1 MSYYISPYANVPPI
15 STYPVYGYQPL
26 TVLIEKEGEVDS
38 GVFQVKL
45 MGHFFYGACINSG

>member
-1 MSYYISPYANVPPI
+1 MSYYISANVPPI

-38 GVFQVKL
+38 GIFQVKL